1 MKKVLVLASVASMID
16 QFNMPFIKLLK
27 EMGYKVDVA
36 CNFKQGNTCTDEKVN
51 QFQEKLSLMGV
62 DYFQIDFARDI
73 AHMRQNIRAYKQV
86 KELLLEKDYVF
97 IHCHS
102 PIGGAFGRLTGHK
115 TKTKVIY
122 TAHGFHFYKGAP
134 LKNWLLYYPVE
145 KLLSRWTDVLI
156 TINKEDYMLAKNKMH
171 AKKVYYVPGV
181 GIDVVKFANKM
192 VDKDKKRAELG
203 VPTDAFLLLSVGELN
218 KNKNHEVVIR
228 ALAQI
233 KDEKIHYAI
242 AGQGKLKKYLCKLA
256 TDLGIA
262 DRVHLLGYRTDIA
275 ELYKAADVCV
285 FPSIRE
291 GFGLAA
297 IEGMACGLPLI
308 GSNNRGTGEYLEN
321 GKNGFVCEFND
332 SKSFANAIS
341 NLYKDFELRLKMG
354 TLNENKAKSFDI
366 ELINQLMKNIYNKY

>member
-1 MKKVLVLASVASMID
+1 MKILYITTVSNTIEFFPEHIKMLQSEGHAVDLACNMQKPFSSQLCVLGCKVYNI
-16 QFNMPFIKLLK
+16 PFSRSPLNINNLRAYIKLKKLLYK
-27 EMGYKVDVA
+27 ENYKIIHTHTPIASFYSRLVA
-36 CNFKQGNTCTDEKVN
+36 R
-51 QFQEKLSLMGV
+51 SLRKKGLV
-62 DYFQIDFARDI
+62 
-73 AHMRQNIRAYKQV
+73 
-86 KELLLEKDYVF
+86 VF
-97 IHCHS
+97 
-102 PIGGAFGRLTGHK
+102 
-115 TKTKVIY
+115 Y